1 MAELRLDEVAF
12 LKNLLEDHTARIALK
27 AFFVHQAA
35 FHTGRA
41 VSYLTSYEEKSAM
54 EHAFFANAYEQGFS
68 ALESFCAEQL
78 KKASA

>member
-1 MAELRLDEVAF
+1 MAELRLNEVAV
-12 LKNLLEDHTARIALK
+12 LKEILEDHTARIVLK
-27 AFFVHQAA
+27 AFFAHQSA

-41 VSYLTSYEEKSAM
+41 EAYLTSYEEKSAM

-78 KKASA
+78 KKAQA